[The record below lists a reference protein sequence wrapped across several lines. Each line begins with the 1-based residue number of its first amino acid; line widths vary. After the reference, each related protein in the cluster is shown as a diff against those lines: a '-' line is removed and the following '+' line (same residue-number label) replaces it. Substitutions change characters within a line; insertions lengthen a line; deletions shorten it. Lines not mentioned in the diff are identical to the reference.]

1 MDNLQDIY
9 FEEDGELNSVGMALY
24 VDAMRLQKVDD
35 LPAVFHD
42 AILQH
47 PDIYSEIVRM
57 YIVLEGE
64 ELEAPHPFFDKKELS
79 LPNSADELDDFLQ
92 NIILEALKE
101 AAIPNPDLER
111 KVVSVVK
118 SGSSFKVQKPTSDA
132 LCVGKIQFE
141 WEGTFKKKMRLF
153 LQDSKGKFIGNF
165 QVAPGENAYTVD
177 CSDYQSGLYYWTM
190 TVDRNTVIG
199 KIYVSS
205 GEDTL
210 KVMRANQS

>member
-1 MDNLQDIY
+1 
-9 FEEDGELNSVGMALY
+9 
-24 VDAMRLQKVDD
+24 
-35 LPAVFHD
+35 
-42 AILQH
+42 
-47 PDIYSEIVRM
+47 
-57 YIVLEGE
+57 
-64 ELEAPHPFFDKKELS
+64 
-79 LPNSADELDDFLQ
+79 
-92 NIILEALKE
+92 
-101 AAIPNPDLER
+101 
-111 KVVSVVK
+111 
-118 SGSSFKVQKPTSDA
+118 
-132 LCVGKIQFE
+132 
-141 WEGTFKKKMRLF
+141 MRLF